1 MEDRKPDIVMFAL
14 PRWDG
19 DFSSTALS
27 LSKEMSKD
35 TRVFYIDNPFTMKD
49 LLVGLFKRN
58 ILKRIG
64 ALLFGINK
72 YRLIQEGNDRLINVT
87 PLVTLPINFL
97 PSGKLYERLSSFND
111 NRVFSCLAS
120 LKSDYSL
127 NKFIFINSYN
137 PFYFLRFRRVNPS
150 CSIYHCVDNIAE
162 SKYVAKH
169 GRRLEKVMIQKYDL
183 TIVTSRKLYEYASQL
198 NSNTHYLPNAAD
210 FGLFNRVY
218 KSNNLTPPKEIEMI
232 SGRVVGYIGSVD
244 HRIDY
249 GLLKSI
255 VEHSELTLL
264 LVGPTGNDF
273 AKSGLG
279 RCENVISVGAKPLDQ
294 LPAYLKFMDCGIIP
308 FLCNKLTESIYPLKL
323 NEYLAAGVPV
333 VTTKF
338 SDDLNE
344 FAHIVQVVSDTK
356 IFADAV
362 LKQIDYD
369 SPAKRLARTEVA
381 SANSWESR
389 VKEFWRIINLNNVR

>member
-1 MEDRKPDIVMFAL
+1 MEDSKPDIVMFAL

-27 LSKEMSKD
+27 LAKEMSKS
-35 TRVFYIDNPFTMKD
+35 TRVFYIDNPFTLKD

-72 YRLIQEGNDRLINVT
+72 YRLVQVGNDRLINVT

-97 PSGKLYERLSSFND
+97 PSGRLYDCLYNFND
-111 NRVFSCLAS
+111 KRVFGCLTS
-120 LKSDYSL
+120 LQRDYNL
-127 NKFIFINSYN
+127 DKFIFINSYN
-137 PFYFLRFRRVNPS
+137 PFYFLQFRDLRPS

-169 GRRLEKVMIQKYDL
+169 GKRLEEVMIKKYDM
-183 TIVTSRKLYEYASQL
+183 TIVTSRKLFEYASQL
-198 NSNTHYLPNAAD
+198 NFNTHYLPNAAD
-210 FGLFNRVY
+210 FSLFNNVY
-218 KSNNLTPPKEIEMI
+218 ENNGIITPKEIEGV
-232 SGRVVGYIGSVD
+232 SGWIVGYIGSVD
-244 HRIDY
+244 HRINY
-249 GLLKSI
+249 KLLECI
-255 VEHSELTLL
+255 AEHSELTLL

-273 AKSGLG
+273 ERSGLG
-279 RCENVISVGAKPLDQ
+279 GRKNVISVGAKPLEQ

-333 VTTKF
+333 VTTNF
-338 SDDLNE
+338 SADLNE
-344 FAHIVQVVSDTK
+344 FATIVEVVSDIK
-356 IFADAV
+356 LFDSAI
-362 LKQIDYD
+362 LKQIDSD
-369 SPAKRLARTEVA
+369 STTKRLARTEIA
-381 SANSWESR
+381 RANSWESR
-389 VKEFWRIINLNNVR
+389 VKDFWRIVNL

>member
-1 MEDRKPDIVMFAL
+1 MEDSKPDIVMFAL

-27 LSKEMSKD
+27 LSKEMSKN
-35 TRVFYIDNPFTMKD
+35 TRVFYIDNPFTLKD
-49 LLVGLFKRN
+49 LLAGLFKRN

-97 PSGKLYERLSSFND
+97 PSGRLYGRFSNFND
-111 NRVFSCLAS
+111 KRVFGCLAS
-120 LKSDYSL
+120 LQRDYGLSE
-127 NKFIFINSYN
+127 FIFINSYN
-137 PFYFLRFRRVNPS
+137 PFYFLHFRGLKPK

-169 GRRLEKVMIQKYDL
+169 GKRLEVAMIQQYDL

-198 NSNTHYLPNAAD
+198 NPNTHYLPNAAD
-210 FGLFNRVY
+210 FSLFNGLQNS
-218 KSNNLTPPKEIEMI
+218 SNITTPKEIESI
-232 SGRVVGYIGSVD
+232 SGKVVGYIGSVD

-249 GLLKSI
+249 ELLKSI
-255 VEHSELTLL
+255 AEHTEWTLL

-273 AKSGLG
+273 EKSGLDS
-279 RCENVISVGAKPLDQ
+279 RKNVVSVGAKPLEQ
-294 LPAYLKFMDCGIIP
+294 LPTYLNYMDCGIIP

-333 VTTKF
+333 VTTNF
-338 SDDLNE
+338 STDLNE
-344 FAHIVQVVSDTK
+344 FATIVEVVSDTRL
-356 IFADAV
+356 FDNAV
-362 LKQIDYD
+362 LKQIASD
-369 SPAKRLARTEVA
+369 SPAKKLARTEMA
-381 SANSWESR
+381 RANSWESR
-389 VKEFWRIINLNNVR
+389 VKDFWRIVNL